1 MKRVYSFR
9 ASGGGCRVT
18 GRVLARDMSDA
29 TSQVMC
35 GIHPYGQMNVNICE
49 LRNQA
54 RALKEWNKK
63 QSSGEQGSVA

>member
-1 MKRVYSFR
+1 MKKVYSFR

-18 GRVLARDMSDA
+18 GRVLATDMTDA
-29 TSQVMC
+29 TKQVMHSIK
-35 GIHPYGQMNVNICE
+35 GYGQMSVNICE